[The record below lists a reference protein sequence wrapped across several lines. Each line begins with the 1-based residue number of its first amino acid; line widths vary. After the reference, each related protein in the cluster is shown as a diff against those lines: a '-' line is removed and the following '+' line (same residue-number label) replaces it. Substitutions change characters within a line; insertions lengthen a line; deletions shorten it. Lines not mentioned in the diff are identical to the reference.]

1 MKNGPFVVAISGDPV
16 SGKSTAIKELM
27 RRFESVGVEVT
38 KVAAGQLFREMA
50 EAANL
55 KVHEL
60 TALAKDY
67 KNTIDTLKS
76 LPGANEEFFN
86 SFKMDTSKSIDKF
99 IDGYMLYNVRKAIKK
114 YQNCKT
120 AIVVVDSR
128 IVGLLMKRA
137 GEKVYNVRF
146 SVIPEIAA
154 KRLMMDSQN
163 RGSEVSEQIDFETA
177 LKSVKQRATEDR
189 KRFIQLYSNNIN
201 DRNENAKVDLKNRL
215 NYDLVIDTSGVS
227 ITNVVDVLQNGID
240 RVRKETPLSRGLYK
254 EWRSAKYICVP
265 NYIADIP
272 WHLATELVKVLK
284 VNGEYYALSALDYVG
299 FIKREGAKI
308 EEEKGTEEGYK
319 LVPIDV
325 VAENDE
331 MFIYQDVYGDIVGV
345 TAREFVKNMFR

>member
-27 RRFESVGVEVT
+27 KRFECVGVEVT
-38 KVAAGQLFREMA
+38 KVAAGQLFRDMA

-60 TALAKDY
+60 TAMAKNY
-67 KNTIDTLKS
+67 TNTIDTLKA
-76 LPGANEEFFN
+76 LPGANTEFFD
-86 SFKMDTSKSIDKF
+86 SFGMDTNKRIDKF
-99 IDGYMLYNVRKAIKK
+99 IDEYMFHNVRKAIRK
-114 YQNCKT
+114 YQNCKS

-154 KRLMMDSQN
+154 KRLMLDSKN
-163 RGSEVSEQIDFETA
+163 RSNEVNEQVDFDTA
-177 LKSVKQRATEDR
+177 LESVKLRATEER
-189 KRFIQLYSNNIN
+189 KRFIQLYSNNLN
-201 DRNENAKVDLKNRL
+201 DRNENSKVDLQNRL
-215 NYDLVIDTSGVS
+215 NYDLIIDTSGVS
-227 ITNVVDVLQNGID
+227 IDNVVNVLQTGID

-254 EWRSAKYICVP
+254 EWRSAKYINVP
-265 NYIADIP
+265 SYINDIP
-272 WHLATELVKVLK
+272 WHLATELARVLK
-284 VNGEYYALSALDYVG
+284 VDGEYYALSALEHVS
-299 FIKREGAKI
+299 FIKKQGEKI

-319 LVPIDV
+319 LVPIEV

-331 MFIYQDVYGDIVGV
+331 MFIYQDAYGDVVGV
-345 TAREFVKNMFR
+345 TAREFVKKMFK